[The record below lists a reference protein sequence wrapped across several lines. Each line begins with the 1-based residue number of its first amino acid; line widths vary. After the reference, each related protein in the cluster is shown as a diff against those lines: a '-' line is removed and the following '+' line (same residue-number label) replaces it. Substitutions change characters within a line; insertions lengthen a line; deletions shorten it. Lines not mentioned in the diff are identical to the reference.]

1 MTKLSLAGLLGS
13 LAMFRHLSVAEL
25 LELQKEIFKFELG
38 KGLFLLRKGDLADA
52 MYVVVYGLLKLSI
65 SSQQGSDKVLE
76 LIRGGQSFGDAMLFL
91 DESYPF
97 SAEALEDSLLI
108 KIPKHVL
115 LRLLEKSPESALYLM
130 TEMSRRLHGFM
141 RNVERYSVQN
151 STQRVI
157 DYLLQT
163 SALQSSDVVRLELK
177 KHMLA
182 SYLNLSPETLSRV
195 LHQLS
200 DEELIKVHG
209 ATIHIV
215 SSQRL
220 ELYQRQITSM
230 Q

>member
-1 MTKLSLAGLLGS
+1 
-13 LAMFRHLSVAEL
+13 
-25 LELQKEIFKFELG
+25 
-38 KGLFLLRKGDLADA
+38 
-52 MYVVVYGLLKLSI
+52 
-65 SSQQGSDKVLE
+65 
-76 LIRGGQSFGDAMLFL
+76 
-91 DESYPF
+91 
-97 SAEALEDSLLI
+97 
-108 KIPKHVL
+108 
-115 LRLLEKSPESALYLM
+115 
-130 TEMSRRLHGFM
+130 
-141 RNVERYSVQN
+141 
-151 STQRVI
+151 VI